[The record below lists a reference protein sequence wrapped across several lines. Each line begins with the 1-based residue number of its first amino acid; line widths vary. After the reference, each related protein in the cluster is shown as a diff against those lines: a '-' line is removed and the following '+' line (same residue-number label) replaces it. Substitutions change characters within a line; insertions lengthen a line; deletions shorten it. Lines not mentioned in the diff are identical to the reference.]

1 EEGGARAMRELLAR
15 RPHLDAVFA
24 ASDVMAAGARQV
36 LREADR
42 RIPEDVALIGFDDSV
57 VARHMHPAL
66 TSVRQPIEEMGR
78 RMAQLLL
85 EEIAG
90 RVGEERPTVVLPTEL
105 VVRDS
110 S

>member
-1 EEGGARAMRELLAR
+1 MRDLLAR
-15 RPHLDAVFA
+15 RPDLDAVFV

-42 RIPEDVALIGFDDSV
+42 RIPGDVALVGFDDSV
-57 VARHMHPAL
+57 VARHMHPAPHQRPPAHRGDGPPRWPSSL
-66 TSVRQPIEEMGR
+66 LDEIMAAPRVASARSVVP
-78 RMAQLLL
+78 
-85 EEIAG
+85 
-90 RVGEERPTVVLPTEL
+90 PTEL